1 MAAAAEMSGLARLM
15 RPRAVAIVGA
25 TPEPGTIGGAV
36 LGNLERCSYQGDIH
50 LVSRRAKEINGRP
63 CVAAIDD
70 LPDGIDAA
78 VLVVPQQ
85 AVVDAVAACGRRGIG
100 GAVVFASGFA
110 ELGDDGRGEQER
122 LLQAAHAGNVR
133 ILGPNCI
140 GFTNFADGVA
150 LTFETIAPE
159 AIADR
164 PAVGVVTQSGALAG
178 ALRIA
183 LSAKA
188 LGVSHAVSTGN
199 EADLTAEDFITFLL
213 DDPQTRAVAL
223 FLEQIRRPQMFLSL
237 AARARSL
244 RKPIILLHPGKSA
257 RARSSATTHTGALAG
272 DYAVMNALLRHEA
285 VVLVDT
291 IDELIDAADLLARAT
306 PPTGGAGIITNSGA
320 IKGFALDFA
329 ETIDL
334 DIPPPSPATR
344 AALQAALPAFASPDN
359 PVDVTAQVIKDLGIW
374 TRAATALVADPAIGS
389 LAMLAVP
396 GAPKQAVNKGQA
408 VLSVMVAS
416 GKPAV
421 VAVLGDESPIP
432 AEFYS
437 MFRERGIPVF
447 RSPERALQALAHATR
462 YGRALA
468 QAGARAPSINAP
480 PLPHDGTLPEYVGKA
495 YLAALGVTIPKGKL
509 ARDLAAAKGIAAEI
523 GYPVALKAQASALSH
538 KSDRGGVILGIA
550 SVEALAAAWDEMQAA
565 MAGIA
570 LDGILVERMVKGG
583 LEMIVG
589 ARRDPDWGPVVMVGL
604 GGIFVETL
612 KDVRLMP
619 AWLPKERIV
628 EQCYRLKGAAVL
640 RGVRGRP
647 AVDVEALADVVLRV
661 AAAMMAQPEITE
673 IDINPLTVLP
683 SGQGAIALDALI
695 VAHNDATEPDGTMIY
710 TAWGKDGHANTLT
723 GGESPPQFQDE
734 DNSELIWRIEADS
747 WNQAMQKY
755 YALQGWGLYKP
766 MA

>member
-1 MAAAAEMSGLARLM
+1 MAAAAEMSGLVRLM

-36 LGNLERCSYQGDIH
+36 LANLERCGYQGDIP

-70 LPDGIDAA
+70 LPDGIDATG
-78 VLVVPQQ
+78 LVVPQQ
-85 AVVDAVAACGRRGIG
+85 AVVEAVAACGRRGIG

-110 ELGDDGRGEQER
+110 EVGDDGRAEQER
-122 LLQAAHAGNVR
+122 LVQAARAGGVR
-133 ILGPNCI
+133 LLGPNCI

-159 AIADR
+159 TIADR

-199 EADLTAEDFITFLL
+199 EADLTAEDFIAFLL
-213 DDPQTRAVAL
+213 DDPQTRAIAL
-223 FLEQIRRPQMFLSL
+223 FLEQIRRPQTFLSL
-237 AARARSL
+237 AARARAV

-257 RARSSATTHTGALAG
+257 RARSSASTHTGALAG
-272 DYAVMNALLRHEA
+272 DYAVMTALLRHEA

-291 IDELIDAADLLARAT
+291 IDELNDAADLLARAP
-306 PPTGGAGIITNSGA
+306 PPTGGAGILTNSGA

-329 ETIDL
+329 ETIGL

-344 AALQAALPAFASPDN
+344 TALQAALPAFAAPDN

-374 TRAATALVADPAIGS
+374 TRAANALVADPAIGS
-389 LAMLAVP
+389 LAVLAVP
-396 GAPKQAVNKGQA
+396 GSPKQAIDKGQ
-408 VLSVMVAS
+408 VMLSAIIAS

-421 VAVLGDESPIP
+421 VAALGDESPIP

-437 MFRERGIPVF
+437 MFRERGVPVF

-468 QAGARAPSINAP
+468 TAGATAPSINAP

-495 YLAALGVTIPKGKL
+495 YLAALGISVPKGKL
-509 ARDLAAAKGIAAEI
+509 ARDLAAGKAIATDI
-523 GYPVALKAQASALSH
+523 GYPVALKAQASTLSH
-538 KSDRGGVILGIA
+538 KSDRGGVILGIENVETLA
-550 SVEALAAAWDEMQAA
+550 SAWDAMQTA

-570 LDGILVERMVKGG
+570 LDGMLVEQMITGG

-589 ARRDPDWGPVVMVGL
+589 ARRDPGWGPVVMVGL
-604 GGIFVETL
+604 GGIFVEAL

-619 AWLPKERIV
+619 ASL
-628 EQCYRLKGAAVL
+628 
-640 RGVRGRP
+640 
-647 AVDVEALADVVLRV
+647 
-661 AAAMMAQPEITE
+661 
-673 IDINPLTVLP
+673 
-683 SGQGAIALDALI
+683 
-695 VAHNDATEPDGTMIY
+695 
-710 TAWGKDGHANTLT
+710 
-723 GGESPPQFQDE
+723 
-734 DNSELIWRIEADS
+734 
-747 WNQAMQKY
+747 
-755 YALQGWGLYKP
+755 
-766 MA
+766 